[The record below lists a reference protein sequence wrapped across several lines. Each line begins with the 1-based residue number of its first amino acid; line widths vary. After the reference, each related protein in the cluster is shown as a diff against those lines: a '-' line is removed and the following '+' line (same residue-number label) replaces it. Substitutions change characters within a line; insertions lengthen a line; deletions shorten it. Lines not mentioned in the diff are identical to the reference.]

1 MRKFVAQLV
10 RRLPQGTADLLSKA
24 SEALEVEQA
33 QIAILLPRKAVIA
46 IQLLELS
53 LGGIRVLPLPYL
65 LHLRLLL
72 LVLLLRH
79 RRCRRSRRRVLA
91 APFVL

>member
-1 MRKFVAQLV
+1 MLSMRKFVAQLV
-10 RRLPQGTADLLSKA
+10 RRLPQGAANLLSKA

-53 LGGIRVLPLPYL
+53 LGGIRILPERRILISASPLLCRACLP
-65 LHLRLLL
+65 
-72 LVLLLRH
+72 
-79 RRCRRSRRRVLA
+79 
-91 APFVL
+91 

>member
-10 RRLPQGTADLLSKA
+10 RRLPQGAANLLSKA
-24 SEALEVEQA
+24 SESLKIKQT

-53 LGGIRVLPLPYL
+53 LGEK
-65 LHLRLLL
+65 
-72 LVLLLRH
+72 
-79 RRCRRSRRRVLA
+79 RRPRFS
-91 APFVL
+91 APRPWM